1 MTYYIYIENEKINGA
16 GQAELQKENCQ
27 NVEITQDVY
36 NSYISTPDKYIWNG
50 AGIIENPEYESII
63 HKKEIQDAKSKIL
76 EDLEILDKKR
86 VRAICENEIKDSQTG
101 QTWLEFYNDQV
112 LELRAKL
119 NSLS

>member
-1 MTYYIYIENEKINGA
+1 M
-16 GQAELQKENCQ
+16 Q
-27 NVEITQDVY
+27 N
-36 NSYISTPDKYIWNG
+36 
-50 AGIIENPEYESII
+50 
-63 HKKEIQDAKSKIL
+63 
-76 EDLEILDKKR
+76 DKKR